1 MPALKKLM
9 RLREWLNVPEAARH
23 LSILFGEDVTEA
35 DVLRLALDG
44 HLTLSVNLVNQA
56 KARCGPAIPLADA
69 ERRTIQTLDNQFF
82 HTIDGLYLG
91 NDRVLVYKREVN
103 TLEGIWDLPLIGQER
118 VEIEH
123 KYQLLTGGPTVDLHS
138 FDGPL
143 VSHPDGTWGEILERF
158 SENPY
163 FNKNNLKSPY
173 DHPDNYYPAGQLPP
187 DAVLVVRTSALQK
200 LEALISKPE
209 PAAERPVAR
218 RERTTLLMII
228 AALAKLAKIDVAKP
242 SSAAAAI
249 ESETIQMGARV
260 AARTIEEHLRRIPE
274 ARENKSAD

>member
-1 MPALKKLM
+1 M
-9 RLREWLNVPEAARH
+9 
-23 LSILFGEDVTEA
+23 
-35 DVLRLALDG
+35 
-44 HLTLSVNLVNQA
+44 
-56 KARCGPAIPLADA
+56 
-69 ERRTIQTLDNQFF
+69 
-82 HTIDGLYLG
+82 G